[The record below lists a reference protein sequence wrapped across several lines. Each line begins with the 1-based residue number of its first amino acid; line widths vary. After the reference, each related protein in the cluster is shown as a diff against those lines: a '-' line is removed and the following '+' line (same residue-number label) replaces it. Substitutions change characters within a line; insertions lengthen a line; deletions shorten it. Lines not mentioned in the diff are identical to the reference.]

1 MRRRLLSVAFP
12 IHRHALPQVV
22 LDAGLVALA
31 YYLAYRLRFDGGIP
45 PIYRDLFTRTMAFA
59 IIGSLFCFSIAGI
72 YRHWMRYSSQR
83 EYLKIA
89 EGTVLAVLALVA
101 YVTVVQPKLISAP
114 TGFVSLG
121 VPSGV
126 LALFGLMTGAFLTG
140 TRFIVHL
147 FYEQPL
153 RGWRARSD
161 ARSVL
166 IVGAGDGGRLLLRE
180 LIKNPELG
188 YRPVGFVD
196 DDPQKRGTPLGHGLQ
211 VLGTTDDLP
220 EVLED
225 VEPAEVLIAI
235 PSAPGELRARV
246 VSACRARG
254 IAVRTMPTV
263 FELLQTDHRAVRQL
277 RDVQIED
284 VLGREP
290 VKMEVEHVPA
300 YLTAR
305 RVLVTGAGGSIG
317 SELCRQIA
325 RVHPSSLVLIDRSD
339 QTPLEIERQL
349 LDERHV
355 QFSVSV
361 LADCKDEERMREVF
375 AEQRPEV
382 IFHAAAYKHVGL
394 MENNPIEAVRNNAL
408 ATRQLATTAAEAGVR
423 AFV

>member
-1 MRRRLLSVAFP
+1 MRRRLLSAAFP
-12 IHRHALPQVV
+12 IHRHALPQGA
-22 LDAGLVALA
+22 LDSGLGALA
-31 YYLAYRLRFDGGIP
+31 YYLAYRLGFGAGIP
-45 PIYRDLFTRTMAFA
+45 RIYMDLFTRTMAFA
-59 IIGSLFCFSIAGI
+59 IIGSLFCFAIAGI

-101 YVTVVQPKLISAP
+101 YVTIVQPKLISAP
-114 TGFVSLG
+114 TGYVSLG

-153 RGWRARSD
+153 RGWRARPD

-196 DDPQKRGTPLGHGLQ
+196 DAHSKQGTPLGHGLQ
-211 VLGTTDDLP
+211 VLGTTDGLP

-225 VEPAEVLIAI
+225 VEPDEVLIAV
-235 PSAPGELRARV
+235 PSAPGTMRAKV

-254 IAVRTMPTV
+254 GGVRTMPTV
-263 FELLQTDHRAVRQL
+263 FELLLRDGRVNTRQL
-277 RDVQIED
+277 RDVQMED

-290 VKMEVEHVPA
+290 VKMEVERVAA
-300 YLTAR
+300 YLTDR
-305 RVLVTGAGGSIG
+305 SVLVTGAGGSIG

-325 RVHPSSLVLIDRSD
+325 RVSPSRLVLVDHSEAN
-339 QTPLEIERQL
+339 LFEIERQL
-349 LDERHV
+349 VGERHV
-355 QFSVSV
+355 RFAAAV
-361 LADCKDEERMREVF
+361 LADC
-375 AEQRPEV
+375 
-382 IFHAAAYKHVGL
+382 
-394 MENNPIEAVRNNAL
+394 
-408 ATRQLATTAAEAGVR
+408 
-423 AFV
+423 